1 MFEEKL
7 KLVSETKKSKKSKV
21 TIVLYSVELE
31 NCLHSLIIQMGVDD
45 LKLLEGIMSTMT
57 MVDVKNMT

>member
-45 LKLLEGIMSTMT
+45 LKLLEGIMSMMT